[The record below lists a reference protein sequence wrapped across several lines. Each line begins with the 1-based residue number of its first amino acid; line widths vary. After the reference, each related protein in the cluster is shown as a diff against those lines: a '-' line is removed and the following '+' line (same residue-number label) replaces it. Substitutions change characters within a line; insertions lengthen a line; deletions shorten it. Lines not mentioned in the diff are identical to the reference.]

1 MPQAQPELKKVRLP
15 AHLRQYPDTNRGHG
29 TQYMEKRLFVQLNGN
44 RKVIGVLRGYDV
56 RDIPSWLFSIHTQ
69 RARARTLRVTGR
81 HGWLTIRAQVFMNNI
96 EQRQSTLLRIVL
108 YLGGLCKAKFFL
120 GYSRKLRCDARG
132 TPNIR
137 SVS

>member
-81 HGWLTIRAQVFMNNI
+81 HGWLTIRAQVFMN
-96 EQRQSTLLRIVL
+96 IVL
-108 YLGGLCKAKFFL
+108 DEAVEEKANGEKEKLGMVVCSPHRSLFGGLVQ
-120 GYSRKLRCDARG
+120 G
-132 TPNIR
+132 
-137 SVS
+137 